1 MIGSIFSIACALY
14 VRNVL
19 KLTRDATSSCHIAHT
34 PCATACVC
42 VCVWRRL
49 IKLIEFDC
57 HLSCAASV
65 ANLANVV
72 HLQHC
77 NTVAYFIGECKSN

>member
-1 MIGSIFSIACALY
+1 MIGSIYSIACALY

-34 PCATACVC
+34 PSVAACVC
-42 VCVWRRL
+42 RRL
-49 IKLIEFDC
+49 IKLIKFDC
-57 HLSCAASV
+57 HLSCVASV
-65 ANLANVV
+65 ANLANEV